1 MFEIGLENIER
12 AAKALEQDLCDHC
25 LGRVFA
31 HVSTGFS
38 NDERGAA
45 ARKAVNDMRVNYE
58 MELLE
63 YVSCSVCEDIFLD
76 LDRFA
81 EAVAL
86 EVRKIECHNFLV
98 GTRVDPVI
106 QSREESLWSRVG
118 QETAE
123 PIKVELNREIGKRAS
138 ALLQKEV
145 EFKAPEVVALVDTRF
160 AHVEL
165 DIAPLFVY
173 GRYNK
178 FSREIPQ
185 TKWPCRECRGK
196 GCRRCDGTG
205 KMYQTSVQ
213 EIIGDPL
220 LAAAEGEEH
229 FLHGMGREDIDA
241 RMLGTGRPFVLEVS
255 EPKKRD
261 VDLAALT
268 DIING
273 TGKDRVAISGLR
285 FSSRE
290 EVRQVKT
297 DSPEK
302 AYVVAIRFK
311 DKVNKDRVIE
321 VVRSLDR
328 TPISQQTPV
337 RVAHR
342 RADLERAKSIV
353 SARVEELSEEGMR
366 LWLRTQSGT
375 YVKEFVHGDGGRTRP
390 SLSEL
395 LGVPCE
401 VLALDVVEIIDKET
415 EA

>member
-45 ARKAVNDMRVNYE
+45 ARKAVNEMRVNYE
-58 MELLE
+58 MEPLE
-63 YVSCSVCEDIFLD
+63 HVSCSVCEDIFLD

-196 GCRRCDGTG
+196 GCKRCDGTG

-220 LAAAEGEEH
+220 LAAAEGKEH

-261 VDLAALT
+261 IDLVAMREK
-268 DIING
+268 INADG
-273 TGKDRVAISGLR
+273 EGRVAVSELR

-302 AYVVAIRFK
+302 AYIVDIRFK

-328 TPISQQTPV
+328 TPICQQTPV

-342 RADLERAKSIV
+342 RADLERAKSII
-353 SARVEELSEEGMR
+353 SARVEELSDEGMR

-395 LGVPCE
+395 LGIPCE
-401 VLALDVVEIIDKET
+401 VLALDVVEIIDKDT

>member
-58 MELLE
+58 MEPLE

-196 GCRRCDGTG
+196 GCKRCDGTG

-220 LAAAEGEEH
+220 LAAAEGKEH

-261 VDLAALT
+261 VDLAAMREK
-268 DIING
+268 INADG
-273 TGKDRVAISGLR
+273 EGRVAVSELR

-302 AYVVAIRFK
+302 AYIVDVRFK

-328 TPISQQTPV
+328 TPICQQTPV

-342 RADLERAKSIV
+342 RADLERAKSII
-353 SARVEELSEEGMR
+353 SARVEELSDEGMR